1 MEKSLINY
9 LKEELNLKKIDVRT
23 YSPLALAYIGDS
35 VYELIIRTMILS
47 EGNSSVNKYHKR
59 ASSYAKAN
67 AQANM
72 IKVIEPILTAEEILI
87 YKRGRNAKSVTVA
100 KNASMI
106 DYRMATG
113 FEALIGYLY
122 LEDNMTRVIEI
133 IKYGLQQEKKN
144 EQ

>member
-1 MEKSLINY
+1 MEKSLNNY
-9 LKEELNLKKIDVRT
+9 LKEELNLKKVDVRT
-23 YSPLALAYIGDS
+23 YSPLALAYLGDS
-35 VYELIIRTMILS
+35 VYELIIRTMIVS
-47 EGNSSVNKYHKR
+47 AGNSSVNNYHKR

-72 IKVIEPILTAEEILI
+72 AKIIEPILTTEEVLI

-122 LEDNMTRVIEI
+122 LEDNMKRIIEI
-133 IKYGLQQEKKN
+133 IKYGLQQENKD
-144 EQ
+144 ER